1 LAALADLPDLA
12 ARISAGLSDA
22 GIDHAV
28 SGALAMAAH
37 GFVRAT
43 RDVYILV
50 VAPSVRLPEVF
61 SIVRGFGFE
70 GEDAALVR
78 SLRERAVAELRS
90 GPASVEILAPVLP
103 YHRELL
109 GRAVRIQVA
118 GTSVP
123 FVSPED
129 LVVLK
134 MLWLRDKDRADVR
147 ALLAARRGALDDEF
161 VRRTLLDI
169 LPDSD
174 PRHGEFVRLAGEAGS
189 GPGAPS
195 A

>member
-1 LAALADLPDLA
+1 MAALADLPDLA
-12 ARISAGLSDA
+12 VRISAGLAKA

-43 RDVYILV
+43 RDIDLLV
-50 VAPSVRLPEVF
+50 VAPALRLPEAFAV
-61 SIVRGFGFE
+61 VRGFGFD
-70 GEDAALVR
+70 GEDAALIEA
-78 SLRERAVAELRS
+78 LRERAVAELRS

-103 YHRELL
+103 YHHDVIR
-109 GRAVRIQVA
+109 RAVRLDA
-118 GTSVP
+118 GGTVVP

-147 ALLAARRGALDDEF
+147 ALLAARGGRLDAEF
-161 VRRTLLDI
+161 VRRTLRDLV
-169 LPDSD
+169 PASD
-174 PRHGEFVRLAGEAGS
+174 PRHAELERLLAATS
-189 GPGAPS
+189 G
-195 A
+195 